1 MLKSRVLP
9 ILLMRSRGLVKGENF
24 KNHKYVGD
32 PINAVRIFNEKEV
45 DEIAIIDIEATRI
58 NKEPDYNF
66 IEEIAAEAFMPI
78 SYGGGIQNVKHV
90 EKLFRIG
97 IEKIIINT
105 AFFKNPNLV
114 KECSRIAG
122 SQSIIVGI
130 DVKKTNLSQYQ
141 VFIENGLKKTGYQ
154 PIEYAQKAQLF
165 GAGEII
171 LTSIDRE
178 GSGHGLDLALIKQV
192 SEAIDLPIIAQGGV
206 NNLDHIKQGVMVA
219 RASAVGVGS
228 FFIFHGK
235 HKAVLLTYPSCED
248 LEEIT

>member
-9 ILLMRSRGLVKGENF
+9 ILLMQDRGLVKGENF

-32 PINAVRIFNEKEV
+32 PVNAVRIFNEKEV

-58 NKEPDYNF
+58 KKEPDYNF

-78 SYGGGIQNVKHV
+78 AYGGGIQNVKHV
-90 EKLFRIG
+90 EKLIRIG

-105 AFFKNPNLV
+105 AFFKNPNLI
-114 KECSRIAG
+114 KECSQIAG
-122 SQSIIVGI
+122 S
-130 DVKKTNLSQYQ
+130 
-141 VFIENGLKKTGYQ
+141 
-154 PIEYAQKAQLF
+154 QKAQLF

-178 GSGHGLDLALIKQV
+178 GKGHGLDLVLVKQV
-192 SEAIDLPIIAQGGV
+192 SEAVNLPIIAQGGV
-206 NNLDHIKQGVMVA
+206 NNLDHIRQGVTIG

-228 FFIFHGK
+228 FFVFHGK
-235 HKAVLLTYPSCED
+235 HKAVLLTYPSCDD
-248 LEEIT
+248 LEKLLIVKK